1 MTDMER
7 TESPVA
13 TPVVAGDDN
22 EVAAPEDG
30 VPTAKAAG
38 PSPAPGMLRLKI
50 LLATPSLESC

>member
-1 MTDMER
+1 MER